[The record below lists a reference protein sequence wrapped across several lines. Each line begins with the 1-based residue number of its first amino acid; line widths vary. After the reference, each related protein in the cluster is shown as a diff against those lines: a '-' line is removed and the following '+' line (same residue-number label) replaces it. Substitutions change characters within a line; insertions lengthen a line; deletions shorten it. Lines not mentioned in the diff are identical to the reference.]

1 MADEAKINAAHVAG
15 HASLAETNR
24 LLDLART
31 KYFGVAAAAAKAA
44 AAESAPRFNAAQS
57 INQVTGITASGQF
70 DAKERAADIKAYSV
84 ETERA
89 RAKFDPLFAAGR
101 RYRETLGEIS
111 NALKVG
117 ALDERQAA
125 AALERTKEAFATEV
139 REINKIKPA
148 KAEAAA
154 GLNAIPKAAAGATET
169 IRLKGYQVQN
179 LAAQF
184 TCLAVQVG
192 SGGGLF
198 RPCCCKRRRRW
209 MPSVASGALWRSC
222 GSTLRRYSA
231 AAPWSPWPAAS
242 P

>member
-198 RPCCCKRRRRW
+198 RPLLLQAPQAVDAVGGVGRS
-209 MPSVASGALWRSC
+209 MAL
-222 GSTLRRYSA
+222 LR
-231 AAPWSPWPAAS
+231 
-242 P
+242 